1 MADRRETDGEQN
13 PQQDLFDGF
22 SRPAAAWFRT
32 TFPAPTP
39 PQSQGWPRIAAGDN
53 TLILAPTGSGK
64 TLTAF
69 FWGLDQLST
78 RPPPEDKNRR
88 TRILYISPLRALAVD
103 VEKNLRA
110 PLQGVRLAA
119 ERLGE
124 PFHEPRVALRT
135 GDTSPEE
142 RRQLARDPADLLITT
157 PESLYL
163 MLTSRVRETLVG
175 VETVIIDEIHALAAT
190 KRGAHMAITLERLE
204 RITDN
209 AARGGRGPQRIGLS
223 ATQRPL
229 EEIARFL
236 GGYETVPD
244 EAGGAPAGPGGHRRP
259 RPVTIVDT
267 GISKQLD
274 VEVIVPV
281 EDMSRLGEEITEEPV
296 SGPAAAGPARR
307 SIWPSMHPRLLEL
320 VQENRSTI
328 VFVNARRL
336 AERLA
341 TRLNELAIDG
351 ENRAAEA
358 DGRSAEPGQEL
369 VLAHHGSLSRE
380 QRLNIEDQLK
390 QGVLKG
396 LVATSSLELG
406 IDMGA
411 VDLVVQVES
420 PGAVSRGLQRVGR
433 AGHQVGAP
441 SRAKFFPKHRA
452 DLVEAAVVV
461 ERMHG
466 GLIEETHY
474 PRNPL
479 DVLAQQ
485 IVAACAL
492 DDWPVDELASMMRG
506 AANYADLSDEALTA
520 TLDLLAGRYPSDE
533 FAELR
538 PRIIWDRV
546 EGVVRGRPGAQRLAV
561 TSGGTIPDRGLYG
574 VFLPDGTR
582 VGELDEE
589 MVYESRPGETFLL
602 GASTWRI
609 QDITHERVVV
619 TPAPGQPGKM
629 PFWHGDGPGR
639 PLELGRA
646 MGAFVRE
653 ISAADRPSAL
663 ARLRERNGLD
673 ELAAVNL
680 LQFLDEQVE
689 ATGRVPDDRTIVVER
704 FRDEIGD
711 WRICVLSPFGAQV
724 HAPWGMAL
732 QYRLAEQW
740 GWDVELMWSDDGI
753 VIRLPEAVD
762 QLPLDE
768 LLVDPDE
775 LDELLVTQLP
785 QTAMF
790 AARFRECAA
799 RALLLPRR
807 RPDRRTPLWQQR
819 QKAADLLTVAA
830 KYPSFPILLEASR
843 ECVNDVFD
851 VPALRQVLTELR
863 SRKIKM
869 VPVDTPSASP
879 FAQSL
884 LFGWIAQYMYEGDA
898 PLAERRAA
906 ALSLDRELL
915 RDLLGAEELR
925 ELLDPDVLADL
936 EAELQ
941 RTAESWRAK
950 NVDQVEDLL
959 RWLGPLSRSQIAE
972 RVVDIDAGQAVDQL
986 LDERRIIPVANVAGG
1001 AELNVAAAED
1011 ASRLRDALGLALPPG
1026 LPAAF
1031 TESVDAPLLDLV
1043 SRFARTH
1050 GPFLTREVCRALGVE
1065 PHRAVESLEEL
1076 ERQGRVVRGEFR
1088 PDGIE
1093 REWCHND
1100 VLRVLRRRSLAALR
1114 KEVEPVE
1121 QEVLARFVP
1130 SWQHVGSKLRSV
1142 DGLAEVLTTLQGAA
1156 LPASAL
1162 ETDILPARIDG
1173 YQSADLDTLL
1183 TAGELVW
1190 VGGGSLGSNDGRVR
1204 LVWRDQVPA
1213 LIPEPDP
1220 DERPAAPIHDAL
1232 RAHLAA
1238 RGASFWPELVMAAQ
1252 EAGCDYTDRAVL
1264 TALWD
1269 LVWAGE
1275 VTNDSLI
1282 PLRALVSGST
1292 PKKPSGRTGGRARRP
1307 NMRALSRLGPASG
1320 TGRWALVDE
1329 LRKGMGI
1336 ITPTEAATSRAL
1348 QLLERYGVLT
1358 REMALA
1364 EGAEGGFAG
1373 VYPILKEMEDRGQVR
1388 RGYFVT
1394 GLGAAQ
1400 FALPGAVD
1408 RLRDERQDAPVDEQP
1423 PMVTLS
1429 AVDPAQPYG
1438 AAIPWPETDGRP
1450 ARSTGAYVVLRNG
1463 LPLAY
1468 CHKGGRSI
1476 TVFDGAIEDQD
1487 WTAALTALVADRRL
1501 RSLDIQK
1508 VNGDPVTEHPEIQ
1521 EALLNGGFKP
1531 GYRGPTYRR

>member
-1 MADRRETDGEQN
+1 M
-13 PQQDLFDGF
+13 
-22 SRPAAAWFRT
+22 
-32 TFPAPTP
+32 
-39 PQSQGWPRIAAGDN
+39 
-53 TLILAPTGSGK
+53 
-64 TLTAF
+64 
-69 FWGLDQLST
+69 
-78 RPPPEDKNRR
+78 
-88 TRILYISPLRALAVD
+88 
-103 VEKNLRA
+103 
-110 PLQGVRLAA
+110 
-119 ERLGE
+119 
-124 PFHEPRVALRT
+124 
-135 GDTSPEE
+135 
-142 RRQLARDPADLLITT
+142 
-157 PESLYL
+157 
-163 MLTSRVRETLVG
+163 
-175 VETVIIDEIHALAAT
+175 
-190 KRGAHMAITLERLE
+190 
-204 RITDN
+204 
-209 AARGGRGPQRIGLS
+209 
-223 ATQRPL
+223 
-229 EEIARFL
+229 
-236 GGYETVPD
+236 
-244 EAGGAPAGPGGHRRP
+244 
-259 RPVTIVDT
+259 
-267 GISKQLD
+267 
-274 VEVIVPV
+274 
-281 EDMSRLGEEITEEPV
+281 
-296 SGPAAAGPARR
+296 
-307 SIWPSMHPRLLEL
+307 
-320 VQENRSTI
+320 
-328 VFVNARRL
+328 
-336 AERLA
+336 
-341 TRLNELAIDG
+341 
-351 ENRAAEA
+351 
-358 DGRSAEPGQEL
+358 
-369 VLAHHGSLSRE
+369 
-380 QRLNIEDQLK
+380 
-390 QGVLKG
+390 LKG

-461 ERMHG
+461 DRMHS

-492 DDWPVDELASMMRG
+492 DDWQVDDLLALMRG
-506 AANYADLSDEALTA
+506 AANYADLSDEAFGA

-653 ISAADRPSAL
+653 VATAPPPEAMD
-663 ARLRERNGLD
+663 RLRSRHGLD
-673 ELAAVNL
+673 DLAATNL
-680 LQFLDEQVE
+680 LLFLEEQRE
-689 ATGRVPDDRTIVVER
+689 ATGRIPDDRTIVVER

-768 LLVDPDE
+768 LLVDPDD

-819 QKAADLLTVAA
+819 QKAADLLSVAA

-869 VPVDTPSASP
+869 IPVDTDTASP

-884 LFGWIAQYMYEGDA
+884 LFGWVAQYMYEGDA

-925 ELLDPDVLADL
+925 ELLDPEVVIGL

-941 RTAESWRAK
+941 RTAETWRAR
-950 NVDQVEDLL
+950 NIDQVEDLL
-959 RWLGPLSRSQIAE
+959 RWLGPLSVDEIE
-972 RVVDIDAGQAVDQL
+972 RRTVGLDAPEAVATL
-986 LDERRIIPVANVAGG
+986 LDQRRIISVANFRPDAPVVAPGSAEAG
-1001 AELNVAAAED
+1001 AGVGDAAEPPRLFASAED
-1011 ASRLRDALGLALPPG
+1011 ASRLRDALGVALPPG

-1031 TESVDAPLLDLV
+1031 TDSVDAPLGDLV
-1043 SRFARTH
+1043 SRYARTH
-1050 GPFLTREVCRALGVE
+1050 GPFLTSELAAGLGLE
-1065 PHRAVESLEEL
+1065 PHRAVEALEDL

-1088 PDGIE
+1088 PDGVPGS
-1093 REWCHND
+1093 RGSVEWCHAE

-1121 QEVLARFVP
+1121 QDVLARFVP
-1130 SWQHVGSKLRSV
+1130 SWQHVGSNLRGV

-1162 ETDILPARIDG
+1162 ETDILAARVDG
-1173 YQSADLDTLL
+1173 YQPADLDTLL
-1183 TAGELVW
+1183 TAGEVVW
-1190 VGGGSLGSNDGRVR
+1190 VGGGALGPTDGRVR
-1204 LVWRDQVPA
+1204 LVWRDQVGA
-1213 LIPEPDP
+1213 LIPEADPDP
-1220 DERPAAPIHDAL
+1220 EDDDRPAAPIHDAL
-1232 RAHLAA
+1232 RAHLAD
-1238 RGASFWPELVMAAQ
+1238 RGASFWSDLVGAAQ
-1252 EAGCDYTDRAVL
+1252 AAGCDYTDQAVL

-1269 LVWAGE
+1269 LVWAGA
-1275 VTNDSLI
+1275 VTNDSLT
-1282 PLRALVSGST
+1282 PLRALVSGAGAA
-1292 PKKPSGRTGGRARRP
+1292 KKGGSRSGGRARRP
-1307 NMRALSRLGPASG
+1307 SMRSLSRLGPPSG
-1320 TGRWALVDE
+1320 TGRWALVAE
-1329 LRKGMGI
+1329 LRSGI
-1336 ITPTEAATSRAL
+1336 GRVTPTEAATSRAL

-1364 EGAEGGFAG
+1364 EGSSGGFAG
-1373 VYPILKEMEDRGQVR
+1373 VYPILKEMEERGQVR
-1388 RGYFVT
+1388 RGYFVS

-1408 RLRDERQDAPVDEQP
+1408 RLRDQRQDTLPDEPPPVQ
-1423 PMVTLS
+1423 VLA

-1438 AAIPWPETDGRP
+1438 AALDWPETEGRP
-1450 ARSTGAYVVLRNG
+1450 ARATGAYVVLRNG
-1463 LPLAY
+1463 LPLAF
-1468 CHKGGRSI
+1468 CHRGGRSLAL
-1476 TVFDGAIEDQD
+1476 FDGALDDPD
-1487 WTAALTALVADRRL
+1487 WVRALSGLVIDRRV
-1501 RSLDIQK
+1501 RSLEIQK
-1508 VNGDPVTEHPEIQ
+1508 VDGAPISERPEVTE
-1521 EALLNGGFKP
+1521 LLLAGGFKP
-1531 GYRGPTYRR
+1531 GYKGPTFRR

>member
-1 MADRRETDGEQN
+1 MVSAASPAQAE
-13 PQQDLFDGF
+13 DLFDGF
-22 SRPAAAWFRT
+22 SRPAKEWFQT

-39 PQSQGWPRIAAGDN
+39 PQTQGWPRIAAGDH

-69 FWGLDQLST
+69 FWGLDKLST
-78 RPPPEDKNRR
+78 APPPEDKNRR

-124 PFHEPRVALRT
+124 PFYEPRVALRT
-135 GDTSPEE
+135 GDTSAEE

-163 MLTSRVRETLVG
+163 MLTSKVRETLAG
-175 VETVIIDEIHALAAT
+175 VETIIIDEIHALAAT
-190 KRGAHMAITLERLE
+190 KRGSHMAISLERLQ
-204 RITDN
+204 RLTDKP
-209 AARGGRGPQRIGLS
+209 AQRIGLS

-236 GGYETVPD
+236 GGFE
-244 EAGGAPAGPGGHRRP
+244 EGRP

-281 EDMSRLGEEITEEPV
+281 EDMGRLGEVITDEPV
-296 SGPAAAGPARR
+296 SGPAAGGPARR

-341 TRLNELAIDG
+341 TRLNELAVEG
-351 ENRAAEA
+351 ENRSAEA
-358 DGRSAEPGQEL
+358 EGRPPEPGKEL

-461 ERMHG
+461 DRMHN

-492 DDWPVDELASMMRG
+492 EDWSVDDLLALMRG
-506 AANYADLSDEALTA
+506 AANYAELSDDAFSA

-653 ISAADRPSAL
+653 VSAL
-663 ARLRERNGLD
+663 DKPAAMDRLRDRHGLD
-673 ELAAVNL
+673 ELAATNL
-680 LQFLDEQVE
+680 LLFLDEQVE
-689 ATGRVPDDRTIVVER
+689 ATGRVPDDKTIVVER

-790 AARFRECAA
+790 AARFRECSA

-819 QKAADLLTVAA
+819 QKAADLLAVAA
-830 KYPSFPILLEASR
+830 KYPSFPMLLEASR

-863 SRKIKM
+863 SRKVKM
-869 VPVDTPSASP
+869 VPVDTQTASP

-925 ELLDPDVLADL
+925 ELLDPEVLAAL

-941 RTAESWRAK
+941 RTAENWRAK

-959 RWLGPLSRSQIAE
+959 RWLGPLTVADVADRT
-972 RVVDIDAGQAVDQL
+972 VDIDAEAAVRQL
-986 LDERRIIPVANVAGG
+986 LEERRIIEVASFRGDEAKM
-1001 AELNVAAAED
+1001 VAAAED
-1011 ASRLRDALGLALPPG
+1011 ASRLRDALGVALPPG

-1031 TESVDAPLLDLV
+1031 TDSVEDPLQDLV
-1043 SRFARTH
+1043 SRYARTH
-1050 GPFLTREVCRALGVE
+1050 GPFLTHELAANLGLE
-1065 PHRAVESLEEL
+1065 PHRAIQGLEEL

-1121 QEVLARFVP
+1121 QDVLARFVP

-1162 ETDILPARIDG
+1162 ESDILPARIDG
-1173 YQSADLDTLL
+1173 YLPSDLDTLM
-1183 TAGELVW
+1183 TAGEVVW
-1190 VGGGSLGSNDGRVR
+1190 VGAGALGTGDGRVR
-1204 LVWRDQVPA
+1204 LVWRDQVGA
-1213 LIPEPDP
+1213 LIPSNGHPDADTADETDDD
-1220 DERPAAPIHDAL
+1220 DERPKAPIHDAL
-1232 RAHLAA
+1232 RAHLSA
-1238 RGASFWPELVMAAQ
+1238 RGASFWPDLVTAAQ
-1252 EAGCDYTDRAVL
+1252 NADCDYSDQAVL
-1264 TALWD
+1264 SALWD

-1275 VTNDSLI
+1275 VTNDSLT
-1282 PLRALVSGST
+1282 PLRALVSGLT
-1292 PKKPSGRTGGRARRP
+1292 PKKSSGRSGGRARRP

-1320 TGRWALVDE
+1320 TGRWALVSD
-1329 LRKGMGI
+1329 LRGGAASI
-1336 ITPTEAATSRAL
+1336 VTPTEAATGRAL

-1408 RLRDERQDAPVDEQP
+1408 RLRDERQDTLPDEP
-1423 PMVTLS
+1423 PPLLTLT

-1438 AAIPWPETDGRP
+1438 AAIPWPETGGRP

-1463 LPLAY
+1463 IPLVY
-1468 CHKGGRSI
+1468 LHRGGRSL
-1476 TVFDGAIEDQD
+1476 TVFDGAAQD
-1487 WTAALTALVADRRL
+1487 TGWVAELIHLVASKRV
-1501 RSLDIQK
+1501 RSLFIQN
-1508 VNGDPVTEHPEIQ
+1508 VNGDPSSEHPEIL
-1521 EALLNGGFKP
+1521 ETLLAHGFKP
-1531 GYRGPTYRR
+1531 GYKGPTYRR